1 MMMLITLVLVVAVL
15 GFATNAPSVLTVN
28 IFLKMT
34 YFLENIFRKLILKM
48 RKKNILFNWFRWKP
62 LILLVIPNNYMKK
75 KKKKKKKTLGISF
88 KQEKT
93 KSRN

>member
-1 MMMLITLVLVVAVL
+1 MMLITLVLVVAVL
-15 GFATNAPSVLTVN
+15 GFATNASSVLTVN

-62 LILLVIPNNYMKK
+62 LILLVIPNKYMKK
-75 KKKKKKKTLGISF
+75 KH
-88 KQEKT
+88 
-93 KSRN
+93 SRNQLQARENKI